1 MTEHRFS
8 KSVPDYACG
17 AIAYGK
23 KFGRCAVC
31 NRELTDE
38 ESIERG
44 IGPVCADR
52 MGWA

>member
-1 MTEHRFS
+1 
-8 KSVPDYACG
+8 V
-17 AIAYGK
+17 AYGK

-31 NRELTDE
+31 MRELSDP

-44 IGPVCADR
+44 IGPVCAER